1 MEKWARI
8 KYMPCLPLG
17 DNRSRITGCEKHIRL
32 AREAA
37 EEGIVLLKN
46 NGNALPLKKGT
57 RVAVFGIAQIDYIK
71 GGGGSGV
78 VHSAYTRNI
87 YEGLKEKTQIEVYDP
102 LSLFYE
108 ARVSD
113 AIRNGEL
120 AGRDT
125 KVARKLGYLKGNIT
139 EVKIP
144 TDLLMGAKA
153 FTDTAI
159 ITICRYSAEYF
170 DRYADGSETYFELS
184 PEEKEMVDTVCAN
197 FGRVIVLLN
206 TGAMIDTSWFA
217 QNDKIAAALMIGQG
231 GMEGALAAANVL
243 VGEVCPSGKLVDTCA
258 DAFAD
263 YPSSAGFHE
272 SSDYV
277 KYTEDIFVGYRY
289 FETIPGMKKKV
300 VYPFGF
306 GLSYTEFE
314 ISPATGAILGEKILV
329 SATVKNV
336 GTCAGKEVV
345 QLYYA
350 APQGKLGKAA
360 RALCA
365 FAKTRLL
372 LPGESETLTLSFAIA
387 DMASYDDTG
396 VVQKSAWVMEKGV
409 YRLYVGNNVRDAKEI
424 GFQYTLSED
433 TIVAQLTEYC
443 TPKNLGKRLLAS
455 GEYVAVPD
463 TSHTA
468 KKFPCNYVCER
479 NIPADGAEK
488 YMLIDVAEGRVT
500 LDDFIAQ
507 LTDDELYR
515 LLAGKRNA
523 GVAITDGMGGLDKYG
538 IPAPMT
544 ADGPAGVRI
553 KPVTGVT
560 TTAFPVETML
570 ACTWNLELVERI
582 GVAAALE
589 TKENNMCMWL
599 APALNIHRSP
609 LCGRNFEYFSEDPFV
624 SGKMAAAV
632 VKGTQSQRIVATV
645 KHFACNNK
653 ETNRKESDS
662 VLSERALREIYLK
675 GFEICVKESAPWMVM
690 TAYNLVNGVRAAEH
704 AELIEGI
711 LRGEWDFKGVVTT
724 DWHGHAERNRE
735 LAAGNDIHMPCAS
748 YEDRSVDYIDTV
760 PCTTPRNEMAACV
773 KRLLEMILWME

>member
-1 MEKWARI
+1 MEKWSRI
-8 KYMPCLPLG
+8 KYMPCMPLG
-17 DNRSRITGCEKHIRL
+17 DNRSVITGCEKHIAL
-32 AREAA
+32 SREAA
-37 EEGIVLLKN
+37 AEGIVLLKN
-46 NGNALPLKKGT
+46 GGELPLQKGA
-57 RVAVFGIAQIDYIK
+57 RIAVFGAAQIDYIK

-78 VHSAYTRNI
+78 VYSKYTRNI
-87 YEGLKEKTQIEVYDP
+87 YQALKQLECIEVFDP

-120 AGRDT
+120 DGRDT
-125 KVARKLGYLKGNIT
+125 SVARKLGYLKGNLIEP
-139 EVKIP
+139 EVP
-144 TDLLMGAKA
+144 SDLLAQAKA

-159 ITICRYSAEYF
+159 VTICRYSAEYF

-184 PEEKEMVDTVCAN
+184 GEERKMVQTVCDN
-197 FGRVIVLLN
+197 FKKVIVLLN

-217 QNDKIAAALMIGQG
+217 DNEKIGAALMIGQG
-231 GMEGALAAANVL
+231 GMEGAFAAADVL
-243 VGEVCPSGKLVDTCA
+243 VGTVCPSGKLVDTCA
-258 DAFAD
+258 KTFED

-272 SSDYV
+272 SLDYV
-277 KYTEDIFVGYRY
+277 KYVEDIFVGYRY
-289 FETIPGMKKKV
+289 FETIPGMKEKV

-306 GLSYTEFE
+306 GLSYTDFE
-314 ISPATGAILGEKILV
+314 ISAITGAVIGENILI

-336 GTCAGKEVV
+336 GGFAGKEVV
-345 QLYYA
+345 QVYYG

-360 RALCA
+360 RELCA
-365 FAKTRLL
+365 FQKTKLL
-372 LPGESETLTLSFAIA
+372 APGEAQTLTMSFAIA

-396 VVQKSAWVMEKGV
+396 AVRKSAWVMEAGE
-409 YRLYVGNNVRDAKEI
+409 YQIFVGNSVRDAKKI
-424 GFQYTLSED
+424 DFAYSLCD
-433 TIVAQLTEYC
+433 TRVVEQLTEYC
-443 TPKNLGKRLLAS
+443 APHNLGKRLLAS
-455 GEYVAVPD
+455 GEYVDVPQND
-463 TSHTA
+463 YTPKTFA
-468 KKFPCNYVCER
+468 CNEPCACK
-479 NIPADGAEK
+479 IPADGEQK
-488 YMLIDVAEGRVT
+488 YMLIDVAEGRVS
-500 LDDFIAQ
+500 LDDFVAQ
-507 LTDDELYR
+507 LTDDEMWR
-515 LLAGKRNA
+515 LLAGKRNV
-523 GVAITDGMGGLDKYG
+523 GVTITDGMGGLAKYG
-538 IPAPMT
+538 IPTPMT

-553 KPVTGVT
+553 KPVTGIF

-570 ACTWNLELVERI
+570 ACTWNTELVERI

-645 KHFACNNK
+645 KHYACNNK

-675 GFEICVKESAPWMVM
+675 GFEICVKESEPWMVM
-690 TAYNLVNGVRAAEH
+690 TAYNLINGVRAAEH

-711 LRGEWDFKGVVTT
+711 LRGEWGFKGVVTT
-724 DWHGHAERNRE
+724 DWHGHGERNRE
-735 LAAGNDIHMPCAS
+735 VAAGNDVHMPCS
-748 YEDRSVDYIDTV
+748 LYEDRSIDYIDTV
-760 PCTTPRNEMAACV
+760 PCKIPRGQLAKCV